1 MFAQLRKALISLG
14 IIMVAASAA
23 FAQTT
28 TMEGDVKDAT
38 GQPVKGA
45 VIDITRTDIKGHYSV
60 KSDKKGHWFYMGLPI
75 GTYDLACMIDGKQVD
90 KVNGV
95 KSSISQST
103 VTDFDLRKSAA
114 AQASQQ
120 AAMQQA
126 AATGQVSAETEKGM
140 SKEQKEQFEAAA
152 KKASE
157 QMKKNKALNDAFNA
171 GVDNQKKGDAEQD
184 KAAKATAY
192 KAAID
197 SFNQAGQLD
206 PSQVAVWDHLGQ
218 SQYQLAQT
226 QTGEEK
232 TASLEAAVATFKKA
246 VALKADDSFAYNQMG
261 NALAAENKLPEA
273 TDALTKAA
281 SLDPGNAATANFNI
295 GAILV
300 NHGDT
305 DKATEYF
312 KKAIEANPNYAE
324 AHYQLGI
331 AMMAK
336 ASVDSAGKITP
347 PPGTAEEFQK
357 YLELKPDGPYA
368 QSSKEMLQQLNA
380 TIETKT
386 VIPQKKKK

>member
-14 IIMVAASAA
+14 IVMVAASAA

-38 GQPVKGA
+38 GQPLKGA

-75 GTYDLACMIDGKQVD
+75 GTYDIACIVEGKQVD
-90 KVNGV
+90 SVKGV

-103 VTDFDLRKSAA
+103 VTDFDMRKSAA
-114 AQASQQ
+114 AQQSQQ

-126 AATGQVSAETEKGM
+126 AATGQIPAETEKGM
-140 SKEQKEQFEAAA
+140 TKEQKDQFEAAA

-157 QMKKNKALNDAFNA
+157 TMKKNKALNDAFNA
-171 GVDNQKKGDAEQD
+171 GIEAQKKAEAGQD
-184 KAAKATAY
+184 KTQKAADFKT
-192 KAAID
+192 AID

-206 PSQVAVWDHLGQ
+206 PTQVAVWDHLGQ
-218 SQYQLAQT
+218 CQYGLGILQS
-226 QTGEEK
+226 GEEK
-232 TASLEAAVATFKKA
+232 NATLDAAVATFKKA

-261 NALAAENKLPEA
+261 NALAAQNKLPEA

-281 SLDPGNAATANFNI
+281 SLDPQNAATANFNI

-305 DKATEYF
+305 DKAAEYF
-312 KKAIEANPNYAE
+312 KKAIAANPNYAE

-331 AMMAK
+331 AMMGK
-336 ASVDSAGKITP
+336 ASVDASGKINP

-368 QSSKEMLQQLNA
+368 QASKDMLTQLNA